1 MPRFDPRSY
10 PGPRPA
16 GPVVVQDGEVAHLD
30 LEAWLGDGVAPPA
43 AAGAG
48 PAGPPPGSDA
58 GRRAGS
64 AAGRRA
70 ASIAPVLRR
79 PGEVRFS
86 VAYGSN
92 ASPGRLHDKG
102 LDVDGAVLLPAR
114 LRGYVPA
121 FEARRTGYGA
131 VPLTLVPQPGAVTD
145 TWVLGLPPAATVLLD
160 RTEGRV
166 PEHTPEQVLV
176 AAGNGRFAPPG
187 TYQLGRVGEVVV
199 AGRWRLADALAY
211 LPGRATRI
219 QCEADGA
226 WRTWPEVDQSAAAS
240 HLGGGGPSRPAP
252 PVAAPVFG
260 PWPPTPLH

>member
-16 GPVVVQDGEVAHLD
+16 GPVVVHDGEVADLD
-30 LEAWLGDGVAPPA
+30 LDAWLGDGA
-43 AAGAG
+43 AA
-48 PAGPPPGSDA
+48 PAGGRAGSTA
-58 GRRAGS
+58 PVLRTGRRAGP
-64 AAGRRA
+64 
-70 ASIAPVLRR
+70 IAPVLRL

-102 LDVDGAVLLPAR
+102 LDIDGAVLLPAR
-114 LRGYVPA
+114 MRGYVPA

-131 VPLTLVPQPGAVTD
+131 VPLTLVPESGAVTD
-145 TWVLGLPPAATVLLD
+145 TWVLGLPPAATPLLD

-166 PEHTPEQVLV
+166 AEHTPQRVLV
-176 AAGNGRFAPPG
+176 EEGDGRFAPPG

-199 AGRWRLADALAY
+199 AGRWRLAEILAY

-219 QCEADGA
+219 QCDALGH
-226 WRTWPEVDQSAAAS
+226 WRTWPEVDQTAAAA
-240 HLGGGGPSRPAP
+240 HLERGGPSRPAP

-260 PWPPTPLH
+260 PWPPTPLR

>member
-1 MPRFDPRSY
+1 VPRFDPRSY

-16 GPVVVQDGEVAHLD
+16 GPVLVYDGEVATLD
-30 LEAWLGDGVAPPA
+30 PGVWLDDGLPA
-43 AAGAG
+43 HAASPAGA
-48 PAGPPPGSDA
+48 P
-58 GRRAGS
+58 
-64 AAGRRA
+64 
-70 ASIAPVLRR
+70 APVLD
-79 PGEVRFS
+79 PAAPVRFS

-92 ASPGRLHDKG
+92 ASPARLHDKG

-114 LRGYVPA
+114 MSGYVPA

-131 VPLTLVPQPGAVTD
+131 VPLTLVPEPGAVTD
-145 TWVLGLPPAATVLLD
+145 TWVLGLPPSATALLD

-166 PEHTPEQVLV
+166 PGHTPERVL
-176 AAGNGRFAPPG
+176 AEETDGPFAPPG

-199 AGRWRLADALAY
+199 AGRWRLEDALAY

-219 QCEADGA
+219 QCDLRGR
-226 WRTWPEVDQSAAAS
+226 WRRWPEVDQTAALA
-240 HLGGGGPSRPAP
+240 HLQRGGPSRPAP